1 MGYCTKC
8 GNQVGD
14 EKFCTKCGASIDASN
29 SIYQP
34 EAAVKNEFPANKKKG
49 KGKLLIIPAILI
61 LILGITIFFVSNIG
75 RSCNDVASA
84 IVDAEFGCI
93 SRDVVKKY
101 ADVFP
106 EKYFEY
112 IVGEGKDWIWDDA
125 DGWIDYQYEENYS
138 DNVEEYRN
146 KFGDDYKYS
155 FKIINEVEYDAEKLE
170 SYSDECSQYDITPD
184 AAKDVTI
191 KVRVTGNDTGSDYTI
206 DVTMI
211 KIGASWYLLDI

>member
-1 MGYCTKC
+1 MGYCNNC

-14 EKFCTKCGASIDASN
+14 EKFCTKCGASIDVS
-29 SIYQP
+29 SSEHQP
-34 EAAVKNEFPANKKKG
+34 VSAVQNDFPSSKKNG
-49 KGKLLIIPAILI
+49 KGKLLIIPLL
-61 LILGITIFFVSNIG
+61 LILGIVAFIVSNLG
-75 RSCNDVASA
+75 RSCDDVASA
-84 IVDAEFGCI
+84 IVNAEFGCT

-101 ADVFP
+101 ADVLP
-106 EKYFEY
+106 ENYFNY
-112 IVGEGKDWIWDDA
+112 IVEEGKDWIWDDA

-138 DNVEEYRN
+138 DNVEKYRS

-155 FKIINEVEYDAEKLE
+155 YKIIDEVEFDDEELE
-170 SYSDECSQYDITPD
+170 SYTKECSQYDITPK

-206 DVTMI
+206 DITMI

>member
-1 MGYCTKC
+1 MGFCNNC

-29 SIYQP
+29 SDYQS
-34 EAAVKNEFPANKKKG
+34 ASAVQNDFSSNKKKG
-49 KGKLLIIPAILI
+49 KGKLLIIPVV
-61 LILGITIFFVSNIG
+61 LILGIIIFFISNIG
-75 RSCNDVASA
+75 RSCDDVASA
-84 IVDAEFGCI
+84 IVDAEFGCT

-101 ADVFP
+101 ANILP
-106 EKYFEY
+106 ENYFNY
-112 IVGEGKDWIWDDA
+112 IVEEGKDWIWDDA
-125 DGWIDYQYEENYS
+125 DGWIDYQYKENYS
-138 DNVEEYRN
+138 DNVEKYRS

-155 FKIINEVEYDAEKLE
+155 YKIIDEVEFDDEKLE
-170 SYSDECSQYDITPD
+170 SYTKECSQYDITPKV
-184 AAKDVTI
+184 AKDVTI

>member
-1 MGYCTKC
+1 MGYCNNC

-14 EKFCTKCGASIDASN
+14 EKFCTKCGTSTDTSN
-29 SIYQP
+29 SNYQP
-34 EAAVKNEFPANKKKG
+34 ASAVQNEFSSNKKKS
-49 KGKLLIIPAILI
+49 KGKLLIIPVV
-61 LILGITIFFVSNIG
+61 LILGIIIFFISNIG
-75 RSCNDVASA
+75 RSCDDVASA

-93 SRDVVKKY
+93 SRDVVKRY
-101 ADVFP
+101 ADVLP
-106 EKYFEY
+106 EKYFDY
-112 IVGEGKDWIWDDA
+112 IVEEGKDWIWDDA

-138 DNVEEYRN
+138 DNVEKYRS

-155 FKIINEVEYDAEKLE
+155 YKIIDEVEFDDEKLE
-170 SYSDECSQYDITPD
+170 SYAKECSQYDITPK

-211 KIGASWYLLDI
+211 KIGTSWYLLDI